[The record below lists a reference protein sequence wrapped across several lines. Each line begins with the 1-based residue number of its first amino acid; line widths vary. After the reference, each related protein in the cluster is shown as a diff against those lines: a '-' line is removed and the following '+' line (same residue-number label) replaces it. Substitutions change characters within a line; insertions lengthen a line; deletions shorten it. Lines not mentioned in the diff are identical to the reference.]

1 MSERYN
7 IKATEKKWRESWA
20 SKDAFAV
27 SEDTDKPKYYVLE
40 MFPYPSGRIHVGH
53 VRNYTLG
60 DVVARYKTAQ
70 GFNVLH
76 PMGWDAF
83 GLPAE
88 NAAIERGA
96 HPAKW
101 THENIAVMR
110 DQLKSMGLSID
121 WSREFATCD
130 PEYYAHEQR
139 MFLKF
144 LEEGIAYR
152 KEAVV
157 NWDPV
162 DHTVLANE
170 QVIDGCGWRTGA
182 PVERKKLNQWA
193 LKITDY
199 ADDLLDGLKTLD
211 RWPEKVRIMQENWI
225 GKSVG
230 LQFKWD
236 IKGLDEQIE
245 VFTTRPDTLFGAS
258 FVGLAPDHPLA
269 TQLCA
274 GKDGFEEFIKQCQAT
289 GTSEAAIEKADKLGF
304 DTGLTATHPLLGR
317 EVPIYIA
324 NFILMDYGTGAIFG
338 VPAHDQ
344 RDYDFATKYDLP
356 ILPVISS
363 DDHDF
368 EKGAYTETGN
378 VINSA
383 DWMNGQSIEDAKK
396 VVIEKCEEGKTGY
409 GTTQYRLRDW
419 GISRQRYWGC
429 PIPVVYR
436 NSDGACIPVP
446 DDQLPVKLP
455 EDVSFDKPGNPLEH
469 HPTWKHTTCPE
480 TGEPATR
487 ETDTFDTFFES
498 SWYQFRY
505 CDPKNEKLPTDKD
518 KAAYWLPENGGVD
531 QYIGGV
537 EHAVLHLLYAR
548 FFTRAMNSCG
558 FVTNKEPFSGLFTQG
573 MVTHETYKD
582 EDGKWIFPTDAKKDD
597 QGNWVHVETGKP
609 VSIGASIKMSK
620 SKKNVIDPEEIL
632 ETYGAD
638 AARLFIL
645 SDSPP
650 ERDLEWTESGIEGAW
665 RFVNKVYSYI
675 IQALESN
682 YLPEP
687 NTSPPEMEDEASIN
701 LRRITHKSIKGVEE
715 DIESFQMNKA
725 VARIRTL
732 ANAITSVNKT
742 REHDLHPWA
751 LREAIE
757 VLVRLL
763 NPMCPHLTEELW
775 QKLGHTTLL
784 IHEPWPKY
792 NDKLLVSDTMTIAV
806 QVNGKMRA
814 TITLPADAN
823 ADKAQEIAL
832 AEDKVQRAMDGKSL
846 RKFIYVPGRI
856 VNVVVG

>member
-7 IKATEKKWRESWA
+7 IKDTENKWREEWA
-20 SKDAFAV
+20 RADSFSV
-27 SEDTDKPKYYVLE
+27 EEDSSKPKYYVLE

-60 DVVARYKTAQ
+60 DVVARYKKAK

-101 THENIAVMR
+101 THENIDVMKE
-110 DQLKSMGLSID
+110 QLKSMGLSID

-144 LEEGIAYR
+144 LEKGIAYR
-152 KEAVV
+152 KESVV

-162 DHTVLANE
+162 DNTVLANE

-182 PVERKKLNQWA
+182 PVERKKLNQWF

-199 ADDLLDGLKTLD
+199 AEELLEEVGKLE

-236 IKGLDEQIE
+236 VVDSDAQIE
-245 VFTTRPDTLFGAS
+245 VYTTRPDTLFGAG
-258 FVGLAPDHPLA
+258 FLALAPDHPMSEKLA
-269 TQLCA
+269 G
-274 GKDGFEEFIKQCQAT
+274 GKDGFDAFIKACQAQ
-289 GTSEAAIEKADKLGF
+289 GTSEAAIEKAEKIGF

-324 NFILMDYGTGAIFG
+324 NFVLMDYGTGAVFG

-344 RDYDFATKYDLP
+344 RDWDFATKYDLP
-356 ILPVISS
+356 VLPVISS
-363 DDHDF
+363 DEHDF
-368 EKGAYTETGN
+368 TKGAYTDAGK
-378 VINSA
+378 VIHSA
-383 DWMNGQSIEDAKK
+383 DWLNGKTIEEAKAE
-396 VVIEKCEEGKTGY
+396 VIAQCEEGGSGY
-409 GTTQYRLRDW
+409 GKTNFRLRDW
-419 GISRQRYWGC
+419 GVSRQRYWGC
-429 PIPVVYR
+429 PIPVMYR

-446 DDQLPVKLP
+446 ADQLPVTLP
-455 EDVSFDKPGNPLEH
+455 EDVDFNQPGNPLAN

-505 CDPKNEKLPTDKD
+505 CDAGNEDLPVDLD
-518 KAAYWLPENGGVD
+518 KADYWLPKGGGVD

-548 FFTRAMNSCG
+548 FFTKIMRDCG
-558 FVTNKEPFSGLFTQG
+558 FVNTDEPFTGLFTQG

-582 EDGKWIFPTDAKKDD
+582 VSGKWIFPTDAVKKD
-597 QGNWVHVETGKP
+597 GAWVHVETGEA
-609 VSIGASIKMSK
+609 VSVGPSIKMSK
-620 SKKNVIDPEEIL
+620 SKKNVIDPEEIMGA
-632 ETYGAD
+632 YGAD

-665 RFVNKVYSYI
+665 RFVNKAY
-675 IQALESN
+675 
-682 YLPEP
+682 
-687 NTSPPEMEDEASIN
+687 
-701 LRRITHKSIKGVEE
+701 G
-715 DIESFQMNKA
+715 
-725 VARIRTL
+725 
-732 ANAITSVNKT
+732 AITSMDLQDGDAGALGDKAKDLRQLTHKT
-742 REHDLHPWA
+742 VKGVG
-751 LREAIE
+751 EAIE
-757 VLVRLL
+757 AFAMNKSVALL
-763 NPMCPHLTEELW
+763 REFYNGFTAFKPQDAGDYFALKEAVSNFVVMINPVCPHLAEELW
-775 QKLGHTTLL
+775 QKLGHDTMLVETAWPTYDEALL
-784 IHEPWPKY
+784 A
-792 NDKLLVSDTMTIAV
+792 SDTVTMGV
-806 QVNGKMRA
+806 QVNGKVRA
-814 TITLPADAN
+814 TITLPSDADSEL
-823 ADKAQEIAL
+823 AQKVAL
-832 AEDKVQRAMDGKSL
+832 EQDSVVRAMDGKTL